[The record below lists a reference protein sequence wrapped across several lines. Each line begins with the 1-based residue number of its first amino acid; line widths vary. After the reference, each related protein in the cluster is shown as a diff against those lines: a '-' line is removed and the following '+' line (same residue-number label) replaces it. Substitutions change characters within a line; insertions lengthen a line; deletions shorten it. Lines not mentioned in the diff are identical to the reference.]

1 MIPGVDIV
9 SVGEVEEH
17 ALAVP
22 HIHPIA
28 TFPWFASVS
37 GYSSFAFKLNKSYS
51 WRYTVSFI
59 VEVRCYLSISGGF
72 VNLFSFELNVF
83 KNRDCLSKIADLF
96 RSRTFSSI
104 KRLITNAGV
113 SWGRKW
119 HLDMGLIRV
128 FLFFLFDWLCI
139 LRIKSLILILI
150 LIMIV
155 RHFYNFIIS
164 IIRLRCTK
172 GHDKV
177 LFKEVIN
184 ISLVLDNILG
194 KHFLSFWSRKFS
206 KVLFSHDFLNILE
219 VLPQVF
225 EVFLSSFDCYFCLLH
240 A

>member
-22 HIHPIA
+22 YPITPLA
-28 TFPWFASVS
+28 PSFPWFARVS
-37 GYSSFAFKLNKSYS
+37 GYSSFAFKFNESYS
-51 WRYTVSFI
+51 WRYIVSFF
-59 VEVRCYLSISGGF
+59 VEVRCLLSISGGF

-83 KNRDCLSKIADLF
+83 KYRDCLSKIADLF
-96 RSRTFSSI
+96 WSRTFSSI

-139 LRIKSLILILI
+139 LRIKRLILIFI
-150 LIMIV
+150 LTMIL
-155 RHFYNFIIS
+155 RHFFNFSIS
-164 IIRLRCTK
+164 IIRFRCTK

-184 ISLVLDNILG
+184 ISLVLDNIFG
-194 KHFLSFWSRKFS
+194 KQFLSFWS
-206 KVLFSHDFLNILE
+206 
-219 VLPQVF
+219 
-225 EVFLSSFDCYFCLLH
+225 
-240 A
+240 